1 MFGLSPVYIIIYN
14 VLHPALHTVRHAV
27 KTTVSV
33 KNPSSAPDKIA
44 PSKLVA
50 AKVIPRSTSER
61 KIVPSIPTKRV
72 VRTEHIQD
80 LSSYPSEIDV
90 IRRLTPR
97 YTTPIPK
104 ITHKKAGVRVIVA
117 LNVKNAVII
126 ATIILA
132 TTPIP
137 THP

>member
-1 MFGLSPVYIIIYN
+1 MIHN

-27 KTTVSV
+27 KTIVRV

-44 PSKLVA
+44 PSRLVA
-50 AKVIPRSTSER
+50 ANVTPRSTSER
-61 KIVPSIPTKRV
+61 KIVPSIPTKRAII
-72 VRTEHIQD
+72 TEHIQD

-117 LNVKNAVII
+117 LYVKNAVII
-126 ATIILA
+126 LTIILA
-132 TTPIP
+132 TTPRP
-137 THP
+137 TQL